1 MCNTKTEFKLLRTLP
16 PIHVK
21 IVPSVYL
28 FQDDQKEEG
37 SGSNGKTSE
46 VGDGDKAS
54 DPAPATIEEVSGK
67 ITKWRIEN
75 SWGEERNNKARQYFV
90 ALVSEIKID
99 SQKLK
104 VYFPCNFSM
113 RIPHSCKKKKY
124 FFYYWQTI
132 LNICR
137 GRSSLID

>member
-1 MCNTKTEFKLLRTLP
+1 M
-16 PIHVK
+16 
-21 IVPSVYL
+21 YL

-113 RIPHSCKKKKY
+113 RIPHSCKKK
-124 FFYYWQTI
+124 I
-132 LNICR
+132 H
-137 GRSSLID
+137 

>member
-1 MCNTKTEFKLLRTLP
+1 MNSLRTQILP

-99 SQKLK
+99 SQNLK
-104 VYFPCNFSM
+104 V
-113 RIPHSCKKKKY
+113 
-124 FFYYWQTI
+124 
-132 LNICR
+132 
-137 GRSSLID
+137 

>member
-1 MCNTKTEFKLLRTLP
+1 MVKRVLNFLCKTKTESMNSLRTQILP

-99 SQKLK
+99 IQNLT
-104 VYFPCNFSM
+104 V
-113 RIPHSCKKKKY
+113 
-124 FFYYWQTI
+124 
-132 LNICR
+132 
-137 GRSSLID
+137 